1 MNSTDLSLSV
11 NNSYSQALYELIKE
25 ENNVNQVENE
35 VNEIMRLFYECPE
48 FINLIKDPRNTQS
61 EQINV
66 IDLIHAKYGLNNT
79 LVKFLKLLVSKRRLF
94 FLQKI
99 LKDFLLICSYERGQI
114 VAKLTA
120 AKELSNIEIE
130 NIKNSLKDNFGSNL
144 KLEFTHD
151 PSLLGGLMIQVGSIM
166 IDTSIKNKLKQIENN
181 MIEV

>member
-25 ENNVNQVENE
+25 ENNVNQVESE

-99 LKDFLLICSYERGQI
+99 LKDFLLICSNERGQI

>member
-25 ENNVNQVENE
+25 ENNVNQVESE

-79 LVKFLKLLVSKRRLF
+79 FVKFLKLLVSKRRLF

>member
-25 ENNVNQVENE
+25 ENNVNQVESE

-79 LVKFLKLLVSKRRLF
+79 FVKFLKLLVSKRRLF

-99 LKDFLLICSYERGQI
+99 LKDFLLICSNERGQI

-166 IDTSIKNKLKQIENN
+166 IDTSIKNKLKKIENN